1 MPAANEAIGAIASNG
16 GSAPTGSGFSL
27 SPLWSSALS
36 SFGSSAGSG
45 LGDALFGGISA
56 RRQWKYMQKQMAKQQ
71 QYALEQMAKSAEYQL
86 THDKEMFDYQNA
98 YNDPSKVFDRYLKA
112 GVTPA
117 GVLGSSGVGV
127 NATMSSGSGGA
138 PSASGPSGGSGLIG
152 AGKSFPGD
160 PTAFAQIEVAKSTS
174 ERNRAAANLDNA
186 NASDILNKLQ
196 PASYY
201 KAVADLN
208 KSILEHGVDNAE
220 AVADMNKALAT
231 LYQADAEYADLM
243 STYKFQDFVA
253 QYSAH
258 VEEYEQIR
266 KYNIK
271 YMDHV
276 YAAQITLDFARAYES
291 FKSGRLLGTEN
302 EISKVRLSDL
312 QNWFDVNWETNIPVP
327 EVDSN
332 GKPTGQVRRMTG
344 REIFSNLLGFQAAGA
359 QQGLSGSWFQIRS
372 EKNAFGYEM
381 ANTAIR
387 GAASIAASY
396 VGAKTLTPPVSS
408 SMEQSVEHYDS
419 GGTYIGGT
427 RVSRR
432 DFRSHR

>member
-1 MPAANEAIGAIASNG
+1 MPIINEAIGAVASNG
-16 GSAPTGSGFSL
+16 GSAPAGSGFSL

-36 SFGSSAGSG
+36 SFGSSGGSA
-45 LGDALFGGISA
+45 LSDALFGGIAA

-98 YNDPSKVFDRYLKA
+98 YNDPSEVFDRYLKA

-117 GVLGSSGVGV
+117 GVLGGSGVGV

-152 AGKSFPGD
+152 AAKAFPGD
-160 PTAFAQIEVAKSTS
+160 PTALAQIEVAKSTS

-186 NASDILNKLQ
+186 SANDILNKLQ

-208 KSILEHGVDNAE
+208 KSVLEHGVDNAE
-220 AVADMNKALAT
+220 AVAEMNKALAT

-253 QYSAH
+253 QYSTH
-258 VEEYEQIR
+258 VEEYERIR

-271 YMDHV
+271 YMDKV
-276 YAAQITLDFARAYES
+276 YAAQIALDFARAYES
-291 FKSGRLLGTEN
+291 RKSGALLNTEN

-327 EVDSN
+327 EVDSS

-359 QQGLSGSWFQIRS
+359 QQDLSGSWFQIRS
-372 EKNAFGYEM
+372 EKNAFGYQM

-387 GAASIAASY
+387 GAASIAASF
-396 VGAKTLTPPVSS
+396 VGAKTLTAPVSS
-408 SMEQSVEHYDS
+408 SMEQSVEHYDDA
-419 GGTYIGGT
+419 GAYIGGT

-432 DFRSHR
+432 DFRSRR

>member
-1 MPAANEAIGAIASNG
+1 MSAINEAIGAVTSTG
-16 GSAPTGSGFSL
+16 GSASGVQSTL
-27 SPLWSSALS
+27 SPLWSSSLS

-152 AGKSFPGD
+152 AGKAFSGD
-160 PTAFAQIEVAKSTS
+160 PTALAQIEVAKSTS

-186 NASDILNKLQ
+186 SASDILNKLQ

-208 KSILEHGVDNAE
+208 KGILEHGVDNAE

-253 QYSAH
+253 QYSTH

-266 KYNIK
+266 KYNVE
-271 YMDHV
+271 YMDYV
-276 YAAQITLDFARAYES
+276 YAAQIVLDFARAYES
-291 FKSGRLLGTEN
+291 FESGRLLSTEN
-302 EISKVRLSDL
+302 EVSKVRLSDL
-312 QNWFDVNWETNIPVP
+312 QNWFEVNWETNIPIP

-332 GKPTGQVRRMTG
+332 GKPTGQVRRMKG
-344 REIFSNLLGFQAAGA
+344 REIFSNFLGFQAAGA
-359 QQGLSGSWFQIRS
+359 QQGLSGNWFQIRS
-372 EKNAFGYEM
+372 EKNAFGYQM
-381 ANTAIR
+381 ANTAFR

-396 VGAKTLTPPVSS
+396 MGAKTLTAPVSS
-408 SMEQSVEHYDS
+408 STEQSVDHYD
-419 GGTYIGGT
+419 GDGAYIGGT

-432 DFRSHR
+432 DFRSRR

>member
-1 MPAANEAIGAIASNG
+1 MSAINEASAAIGSNG
-16 GSAPTGSGFSL
+16 GSASGFQSML
-27 SPLWSSALS
+27 SPLWSSAFS

-98 YNDPSKVFDRYLKA
+98 WNDPSKVFDRYLKA

-152 AGKSFPGD
+152 SGKAFPGD
-160 PTAFAQIEVAKSTS
+160 PTALAQIEVAKSTS

-186 NASDILNKLQ
+186 SANDILNKLQ

-208 KSILEHGVDNAE
+208 KSVLEHGVDNAE
-220 AVADMNKALAT
+220 AVANMNKALAT

-243 STYKFQDFVA
+243 ATYKFQDFVA
-253 QYSAH
+253 QYSTH

-266 KYNIK
+266 KYNVE
-271 YMDHV
+271 YMDKV
-276 YAAQITLDFARAYES
+276 YAAQIALDFARAYES
-291 FKSGRLLGTEN
+291 RESGKLLSTEA
-302 EISKVRLSDL
+302 EISEVRLSDL
-312 QNWFDVNWETNIPVP
+312 QKWFEINWETNIPVP

-332 GKPTGQVRRMTG
+332 GKLTGQVVRMTG

-359 QQGLSGSWFQIRS
+359 QQGLSGNWFQIRS
-372 EKNAFGYEM
+372 EKNAFGYQM

-387 GAASIAASY
+387 AAASIASSY
-396 VGAKTLTPPVSS
+396 VGAKTLTAPVSS
-408 SMEQSVEHYDS
+408 SMEQSVEHYGSD
-419 GGTYIGGT
+419 GDYIGGT

-432 DFRSHR
+432 DFRSRR

>member
-1 MPAANEAIGAIASNG
+1 MPALNEAFQAVRSTG
-16 GSAPTGSGFSL
+16 GSSSGLSL

-36 SFGSSAGSG
+36 SFGSASGSA

-117 GVLGSSGVGV
+117 AVLGSSGVGV

-152 AGKSFPGD
+152 AGKSFSGD
-160 PTAFAQIEVAKSTS
+160 PTALAQIEVAKTTS

-186 NASDILNKLQ
+186 SANDILNKLQ

-208 KSILEHGVDNAE
+208 KNILEHGVDNAQ

-243 STYKFQDFVA
+243 ATYKFQDFVA
-253 QYSAH
+253 QYSTH

-271 YMDHV
+271 YMDQI
-276 YAAQITLDFARAYES
+276 YAAQIALDFARAYES
-291 FKSGRLLGTEN
+291 RESGKLLGTEN
-302 EISKVRLSDL
+302 EIARVRLSDL
-312 QNWFDVNWETNIPVP
+312 RNWFEINWETNIPIP

-344 REIFSNLLGFQAAGA
+344 RDIFSNLIGFQVAGA
-359 QQGLSGSWFQIRS
+359 QQGLSGNWFQIRS
-372 EKNAFGYEM
+372 EKNAFGYQM

-387 GAASIAASY
+387 GAASIASSY
-396 VGAKTLTPPVSS
+396 MGVKAFTAPASS
-408 SMEQSVEHYDS
+408 SVEETRESYDRY
-419 GGTYIGGT
+419 GEFVGGT

-432 DFRSHR
+432 DLRSRR